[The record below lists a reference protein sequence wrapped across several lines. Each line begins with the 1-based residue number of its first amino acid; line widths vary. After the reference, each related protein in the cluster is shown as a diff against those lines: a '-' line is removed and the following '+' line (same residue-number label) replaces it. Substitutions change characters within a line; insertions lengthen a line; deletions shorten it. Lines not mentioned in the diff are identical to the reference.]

1 MGAAELARARASS
14 IAAVKILQIGRWRK
28 YTTLTFADI
37 PLDVFYESCLLNI
50 PEDDEYIF
58 WRFSARYCKGCRK
71 QLTIDY
77 HQVPHELKRRLPP
90 GATTIW
96 SQPRLFCI
104 ENNPSEIAHVW
115 SGVGPDDAGRK
126 IVREYLS
133 ELVKQADTSATA
145 CEAWYKSKRASE
157 RYEQC
162 SESARGRNANKKG
175 QKTPRGVAPIR
186 KRRGCL
192 RRMLE
197 IDTDIFEE
205 RCLAP
210 NLRSS
215 VLWEFGVRYC
225 YDCRAS
231 IMLWLGGY
239 ELFFNTIPDPRI
251 PQRNLFHIPQ
261 VEQICQNW
269 SALALTETLRGAFL
283 ETVAD
288 IVRVTAT
295 HAKLC
300 RDWQEYRVRSRAQEI
315 EDIKRARSQ
324 LIEIKLRALGWDR
337 MVEQFKAQ
345 KKWNKL
351 PHMHT
356 RKALTES
363 GWERICPDI
372 VGELQKASLAERKGV
387 LERRLMLLKKYM
399 RTYSA
404 NMRSPASECRPRF
417 LDFAL
422 LPAVRAVIESPSSDI
437 VDTATFQAM
446 HRQIAALI
454 GGLDTAIRVAFQ
466 TKATHTF
473 VVPFG
478 ANALVLAMALFA
490 CTACKKRLYYP
501 HVIAHQCHQPHL
513 SSVYRLGREN
523 NLYRDVARKVDGAT
537 SVWSADG
544 FEIADHRR
552 TAQLLQACGKDPQT
566 TTVEEMDRSDIRI
579 CFVAPAGGSSRQ
591 IMTWRAADDWTNG
604 EGRLASRQEVC
615 LAQDAE
621 SRTHASSRAECE
633 AQPYWCC
640 ALCTSQPLFRLK
652 EYDIVKTHLYEHHHI
667 LLPSDDDIYLHPDG
681 RPMTPKCVT
690 LPVDTEPQA

>member
-1 MGAAELARARASS
+1 
-14 IAAVKILQIGRWRK
+14 
-28 YTTLTFADI
+28 
-37 PLDVFYESCLLNI
+37 
-50 PEDDEYIF
+50 
-58 WRFSARYCKGCRK
+58 
-71 QLTIDY
+71 
-77 HQVPHELKRRLPP
+77 
-90 GATTIW
+90 
-96 SQPRLFCI
+96 
-104 ENNPSEIAHVW
+104 
-115 SGVGPDDAGRK
+115 
-126 IVREYLS
+126 
-133 ELVKQADTSATA
+133 
-145 CEAWYKSKRASE
+145 
-157 RYEQC
+157 
-162 SESARGRNANKKG
+162 
-175 QKTPRGVAPIR
+175 
-186 KRRGCL
+186 
-192 RRMLE
+192 MLE

-205 RCLAP
+205 ILRCLDPLDLLHLARTSINLRRLLMSRDSAHLWRAARMNIEGLPDCSPYMSEPFYANLVFSNHCHRCLAP

-231 IMLWLGGY
+231 MVTIVPLVWSTDLNTRMLWLGGY
-239 ELFFNTIPDPRI
+239 ELFLNTIPDPRI

-295 HAKLC
+295 HAELC
-300 RDWQEYRVRSRAQEI
+300 RDWQEYKVRSRAQEI

-324 LIEIKLRALGWDR
+324 LIEAKLRALGWDR

-387 LERRLMLLKKYM
+387 LERRLMLLKEYM

-454 GGLDTAIRVAFQ
+454 GELDTAKRVAFQ

-490 CTACKKRLYYP
+490 CTACQKRLYYP
-501 HVIAHQCHQPHL
+501 HIIAHQCHQPHL

-523 NLYRDVARKVDGAT
+523 NLYRDVARRVDGAA

-544 FEIADHRR
+544 FEIADHRH

-579 CFVAPAGGSSRQ
+579 CYVAPGGGFSRQ
-591 IMTWRAADDWTNG
+591 IMTWRAALERVHDPAQDDWTDG
-604 EGRLASRQEVC
+604 EWRLASRQEVC
-615 LAQDAE
+615 LAQDTE

-690 LPVDTEPQA
+690 LAVDTEPQA

>member
-90 GATTIW
+90 DATTIW

-104 ENNPSEIAHVW
+104 ENNPSE
-115 SGVGPDDAGRK
+115 
-126 IVREYLS
+126 
-133 ELVKQADTSATA
+133 SATA

-231 IMLWLGGY
+231 MVTIVPLVWSTDLNTRMLWLGGY
-239 ELFFNTIPDPRI
+239 ELFLNTIPDPRI

-295 HAKLC
+295 HAELC

-324 LIEIKLRALGWDR
+324 LIEMKLRALGWDR

-387 LERRLMLLKKYM
+387 LEKRLMLLKEYM

-454 GGLDTAIRVAFQ
+454 GGLDTAKRVAFQ

-478 ANALVLAMALFA
+478 ANALVLAVALFV
-490 CTACKKRLYYP
+490 CTACQKRLYHP

-523 NLYRDVARKVDGAT
+523 NLYRDVARRVDGAA

-544 FEIADHRR
+544 FEIADHRH

-579 CFVAPAGGSSRQ
+579 CYVVPGGGFSRQ
-591 IMTWRAADDWTNG
+591 IMTWRAARRKWNAYTV
-604 EGRLASRQEVC
+604 LS
-615 LAQDAE
+615 
-621 SRTHASSRAECE
+621 
-633 AQPYWCC
+633 
-640 ALCTSQPLFRLK
+640 
-652 EYDIVKTHLYEHHHI
+652 HHI

-690 LPVDTEPQA
+690 LAVDTEPQA